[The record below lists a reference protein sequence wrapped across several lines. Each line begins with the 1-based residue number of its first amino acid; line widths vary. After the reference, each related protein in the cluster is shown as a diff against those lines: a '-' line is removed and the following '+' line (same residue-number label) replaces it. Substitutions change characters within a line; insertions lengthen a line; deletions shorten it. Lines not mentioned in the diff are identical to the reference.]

1 MSYAI
6 IRNAKYK
13 RENLMAVYRHNERKN
28 KNYSNKDIDRTKTYL
43 NYSLKDPEFNY
54 VKEFDKIIKK
64 YDLKGQIKT
73 VSNIICEY
81 MITSDSDF
89 FKRIGEEETKRFFET
104 AYKFVSEYKDL
115 GEKYILSAKVHYDE
129 KSPHMHLIF
138 LPVVHTKDKKGNPID
153 KLACSEFWKAKDSYR
168 QLQTA
173 FFEYMVENGFDL
185 QRGLPKEETERI
197 HYTLKEYKNITNFEK
212 TKEQLQNIKLEL
224 PAVPDIT
231 DIHMNRLSKK
241 RDEVILEEII
251 KPKDKLINELYHDN
265 FLMQQALL
273 RNTKLVEKA
282 EKYQKERAEIMSD
295 NRDLHNEVE
304 NIKKEYKEK
313 EFDLEWNYKNKINYL
328 EKENNRLNKII
339 DKFYKTIDKF
349 IEWICDKFNFGD
361 SKELVKKFE
370 NDTHT
375 LIDPVKQM
383 KKEEREKALDFDR

>member
-73 VSNIICEY
+73 VSNIVCEY

-89 FKRIGEEETKRFFET
+89 FKKIGEEETKRYFTT

-115 GEKYILSAKVHYDE
+115 GEKYIISAKVHYDE

-138 LPVVHTKDKKGNPID
+138 LPVVHTVDKKGNTID

-168 QLQTA
+168 QLQNA
-173 FFEYMVENGFDL
+173 FFEYMVKNGFDL
-185 QRGLPKEETERI
+185 QRGLPKEETERM

-212 TKEQLQNIKLEL
+212 TKEQLQSIKLEL
-224 PAVPDIT
+224 PVVPDIT
-231 DIHMNRLSKK
+231 DIHMNRWSKK

-265 FLMQQALL
+265 FLMQQALI

-282 EKYQKERAEIMSD
+282 EKYQKERAEIISD
-295 NRDLHNEVE
+295 NKDLHNEVE

-313 EFDLEWNYKNKINYL
+313 EFDLEWNYKNKINHL

-339 DKFYKTIDKF
+339 EKFYKTIDKF
-349 IEWICDKFNFGD
+349 IEWICTKFNFGD

-383 KKEEREKALDFDR
+383 KKEEIEKELDFDR

>member
-1 MSYAI
+1 
-6 IRNAKYK
+6 
-13 RENLMAVYRHNERKN
+13 MAVYRHNERKN

-73 VSNIICEY
+73 VSNIVCEY

-89 FKRIGEEETKRFFET
+89 FKRIGEEETKRYFET

-115 GEKYILSAKVHYDE
+115 GEKYIISAKVHYDE

-138 LPVVHTKDKKGNPID
+138 LPVVHTTDKKGNPID

-168 QLQTA
+168 QLQNA

-185 QRGLPKEETERI
+185 QRGLPKEETERA

-304 NIKKEYKEK
+304 NIKKEYVKK
-313 EFDLEWNYKNKINYL
+313 EFDLEWNYKNKINHL

-361 SKELVKKFE
+361 SKELVKRFE
-370 NDTHT
+370 DDTHT
-375 LIDPVKQM
+375 FIDPVKQM
-383 KKEEREKALDFDR
+383 KKEEREKEIEFDR